1 MRPERLRW
9 FAALVA
15 TAAALSL
22 ASACH
27 KNSTSSPPD
36 EAAGDQAG
44 AGDQGAAGKPPP
56 GPTGTITGKV
66 TLTGAPPEM
75 PLLQRGSDAVCARKE
90 MHAETIVTGPGGA
103 LQNVLVRIKPGA
115 VKSWVPSTPV
125 VVNQVDCMYRPR
137 VQGAVIGQMLVVK
150 NSDQT
155 AHNVHAALVPWGSR
169 RETDTLFNRGQ
180 PAGSPD
186 LKGPIQD
193 DGVLAL
199 KCDQHGWMQGY
210 VVASDSPY
218 FATSNNSGT
227 FTIENAPVGTYQL
240 QAWHEFYGI
249 KTQTVTVAPGKTSTV
264 TFTYDADKDKPGAAG
279 GDKSADAE
287 GADAKGAAAK
297 DDDAK
302 GGAAKDADAKDADAK
317 DQRK

>member
-1 MRPERLRW
+1 MRPERQRW

-27 KNSTSSPPD
+27 KNSDSGGEAPPPD
-36 EAAGDQAG
+36 QSAGDQTG
-44 AGDQGAAGKPPP
+44 AEGAQSKPPP
-56 GPTGTITGKV
+56 GPTGTIAGKV
-66 TLTGAPPEM
+66 TLTGTPPEM

-137 VQGAVIGQMLVVK
+137 VQGAVVGQMMVVK
-150 NSDQT
+150 NGDQT

-193 DGVLAL
+193 EGILKL

-227 FTIENAPVGTYQL
+227 FTIENAPVGTYEL
-240 QAWHEFYGI
+240 QAWHEYYGI
-249 KTQTVTVAPGKTSTV
+249 KTQTVTVEAGKTRTV
-264 TFTYDADKDKPGAAG
+264 TFTYDADKDGPGAAG
-279 GDKSADAE
+279 GDGADKSAGGE
-287 GADAKGAAAK
+287 SGDAKGAGAK
-297 DDDAK
+297 SGDAQ
-302 GGAAKDADAKDADAK
+302 GGA
-317 DQRK
+317 R